1 MVDAS
6 RELDSIG
13 SPERQSHRNFITSNK
28 RCRRGRVRKRTE
40 RLIDFDGSSAAPRAA
55 QAIPPLSPAYFLP
68 ASSSVLRLFVCLD
81 VAADEI
87 FTRHKRPTP
96 QICPPPVVISD
107 NNFFHSAL
115 FCPTLPPFHSPVR
128 FACPSPLFLSLLT
141 LYRSLSLAFFSFA
154 CFVAKKCVVGKS

>member
-1 MVDAS
+1 MILTDP
-6 RELDSIG
+6 R
-13 SPERQSHRNFITSNK
+13 P
-28 RCRRGRVRKRTE
+28 
-40 RLIDFDGSSAAPRAA
+40 APRAA

-128 FACPSPLFLSLLT
+128 FACPPPLFLSSYPL
-141 LYRSLSLAFFSFA
+141 SLSFSRFLQFRVFRREKMRCRKTPSASKSTNDPRIAFFS
-154 CFVAKKCVVGKS
+154 S